1 MSDFPKCV
9 ACWDTGFYKICSH
22 FNGDDQCIS
31 ECRAK
36 CDCDEYDLRAEVDE
50 LKSKVA
56 SLEEKIYH
64 ILMDKEVAK

>member
-22 FNGDDQCIS
+22 FNGDDQCIN
-31 ECRAK
+31 ECRVK
-36 CDCDEYDLRAEVDE
+36 CNCDQYDLRAEVDE

-56 SLEEKIYH
+56 SLEEKIF
-64 ILMDKEVAK
+64 LMMEKEVSK